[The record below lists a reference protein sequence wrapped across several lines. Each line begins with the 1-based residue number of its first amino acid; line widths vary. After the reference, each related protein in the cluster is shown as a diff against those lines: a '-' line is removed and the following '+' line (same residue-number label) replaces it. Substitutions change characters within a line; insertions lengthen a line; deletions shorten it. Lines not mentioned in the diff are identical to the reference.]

1 MTPERWSEPTQRTD
15 GGLSRSIRDSAVS
28 IAKRLTRC
36 DRAVIRSRNMDFIF
50 MLTRADQTV
59 EDCLE
64 VLDEI
69 LPVGLR
75 AIGFKDVGVEP
86 DVLRELVRRTHAAGA
101 TSYMEVVSTS
111 EEACLRSARVARE
124 IGVQRLLGGTNVPA
138 MLDIIAGSGTSYYPF
153 PGRPHGH
160 PTHLAGT
167 PAEVEAHCRS
177 FVAAG
182 CAGCDLLAYRATEA
196 EPLEL
201 VRAARRGLGR
211 EGFLVCAGS
220 VRTADQLRD
229 LRAAGCDAFTIGS
242 AAFAGE
248 FSPRKGS
255 LQSQLRDI
263 LAACA

>member
-1 MTPERWSEPTQRTD
+1 
-15 GGLSRSIRDSAVS
+15 
-28 IAKRLTRC
+28 
-36 DRAVIRSRNMDFIF
+36 MDFIF
-50 MLTRADQTV
+50 MLTREDQTV
-59 EDCLE
+59 EDCLD

-69 LPVGLR
+69 KDVGLR
-75 AIGFKDVGVEP
+75 AVGFKDVGVAPE
-86 DVLRELVRRTHAAGA
+86 VLRELVRGIHALGA

-138 MLDIIAGSGTSYYPF
+138 MLDALAGAPTAYYPF

-160 PTHLAGT
+160 PTRLGGG
-167 PAEVEAHCRS
+167 PADVEAHCRA
-177 FVAAG
+177 FLAAG

-201 VRAARRGLGR
+201 VRAARRGLGVQ
-211 EGFLVCAGS
+211 GYLVCAGS
-220 VRTADQLRD
+220 VRTRENLRD
-229 LRAAGCDAFTIGS
+229 LRDAGCDAFTIGS

-255 LQSQLRDI
+255 LRSQLRDV
-263 LAACA
+263 LAASA